1 MTDVVSDFAAAA
13 AARLE
18 LAQILA
24 EPPIGFYEFLT
35 SPEYAAP
42 YMGTITP
49 SPILLGIALASEGRD
64 PVTMT
69 DEEVQATFRC
79 SRADIVAAGEPKV
92 VEVNA
97 GRRAGKTSNLLATKM
112 VHAAWTTPVPHLKK
126 GERAR
131 AVVISPDLDLS
142 EAAFNY
148 AKGICESSPR
158 LSRAIVKNN
167 TEEIILRRPDGT
179 LVEIVTGAANKG
191 GKSARSRTLVFA
203 GLDEAAFF
211 FGDDGHT
218 VNDSEI
224 YDAAMGTLGAVAGA
238 QCWIVSTSW
247 IEGVGLME
255 KFLEEN
261 WGAPDSGILVAGRL
275 TTYQLRGIAD
285 DGSFRTPGMTSD
297 TYAREILSIPL
308 PKGTFG
314 FFDAVALARALT
326 APLPEGAPYE
336 TGAGADFAYERDC
349 AALALVARHAGGIFA
364 PTLIEERQP
373 DRTDVT
379 SASRTT
385 RELADKAVTRGVT
398 DIMADPHCRPFV
410 REHFAA
416 AGAHFVDAPNTNDG
430 KFTTYA
436 ALKKVVEQERFR
448 LAGLPPAVAVY
459 VRDQMRAV
467 VCKPMDGGGFKIIS
481 PRKKGTLAQAAARGE
496 DTGSHGDVVSAL
508 VLGAWRAGSG
518 RTEAEWLLPPA
529 PRRAPA
535 PTDAAH
541 PAPRGPGSGANL
553 GWLRRQSAGLALK
566 R

>member
-1 MTDVVSDFAAAA
+1 VTPAEAMAAALADALEGA
-13 AARLE
+13 A
-18 LAQILA
+18 LADG
-24 EPPIGFYEFLT
+24 PPIGFYEFLT
-35 SPEYAAP
+35 SPDYAGP

-49 SPILLGIALASEGRD
+49 SPLLLGIALASEGRD
-64 PVTMT
+64 PVMMT
-69 DEEVQATFRC
+69 DEEVQAVFRC
-79 SRADIVAAGEPKV
+79 TRIALLTEGEPKV
-92 VEVNA
+92 VVVNA
-97 GRRAGKTSNLLATKM
+97 GRRAGKTANLLAPKM
-112 VHAAWTTPVPHLKK
+112 VHAAVTTPVPHLKP

-142 EAAFNY
+142 EACFNY
-148 AKGICESSPR
+148 AKGLIESSPV
-158 LSRAIVKNN
+158 LSRMVVKSN
-167 TEEIILRRPDGT
+167 TEEIVLRRPDGN

-218 VNDSEI
+218 VNDKEI

-255 KFLEEN
+255 GFIEDN
-261 WGAPDSGILVAGRL
+261 WGDPAAGILVAGRL
-275 TTYQLRGIAD
+275 TTYQLRGVPD
-285 DGSFRTPGMTSD
+285 DERFLTPGMTND

-314 FFDAVALARALT
+314 FFDAVALTRALT

-336 TGAGADFAYERDC
+336 TGGGFDAAYERDC

-364 PTLIEERQP
+364 PTLVEERQP
-373 DRTDVT
+373 DRADVT

-385 RELADKAVTRGVT
+385 RELADKAVSRGVT

-410 REHFAA
+410 REHFAS
-416 AGAHFVDAPNTNDG
+416 AGAHFLDAPNTADG

-436 ALKKVVEQERFR
+436 ALKKVIEQERFR
-448 LAGLPPAVAVY
+448 LASLPPAVAVY
-459 VRDQMRAV
+459 VRDQLRAV
-467 VCKPMDGGGFKIIS
+467 VCKPRDGGGFKIIS
-481 PRKKGTLAQAAARGE
+481 PRKKGTLAQAATRGE

-508 VLGAWRAGSG
+508 VLAAWRAGSS
-518 RTEAEWLLPPA
+518 RTEAEWMLPPT
-529 PRRAPA
+529 PKRGPA
-535 PTDAAH
+535 PTDAAR
-541 PAPRGPGSGANL
+541 PAARGPGSGVNL
-553 GWLRRQSAGLALK
+553 SWLRRQSPGLVQK